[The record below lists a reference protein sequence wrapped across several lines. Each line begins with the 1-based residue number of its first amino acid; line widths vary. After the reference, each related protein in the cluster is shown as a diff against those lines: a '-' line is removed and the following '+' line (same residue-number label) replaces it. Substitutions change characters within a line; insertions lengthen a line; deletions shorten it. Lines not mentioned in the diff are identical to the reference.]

1 MVACR
6 VGNSVTSLLL
16 SAQLRDPPAL
26 LPSRKLGTYLLGG
39 QMGPRTCVDGFG
51 EEENIFSLPGFE
63 PITLQPI
70 A

>member
-51 EEENIFSLPGFE
+51 EEENILSVLGIE
-63 PITLQPI
+63 PQIIDPV